1 MEDDDEQ
8 EQTVVAPQGSTQEP
22 TGIESGDEGAVLDE
36 DEYEVEGIVGHQLSD
51 PRTHPPE
58 LGPKPVMLYYVKWKG
73 YDELTWEPVASF
85 EDMSMVQAYHKE
97 FGLKDTTI
105 ESDDDEEMDEVV
117 QSCLLQR

>member
-8 EQTVVAPQGSTQEP
+8 EETVVAPQGSTPEP
-22 TGIESGDEGAVLDE
+22 TRVESGDEGAVLDE
-36 DEYEVEGIVGHQLSD
+36 DEYEVEGIVGHHLSD

-58 LGPKPVMLYYVKWKG
+58 LGLKPVMLYYVKWKG
-73 YDELTWEPVASF
+73 YDELTWEPVTSF
-85 EDMSMVQAYHKE
+85 EDMSMVQAYNKE

-117 QSCLLQR
+117 